1 MQNASLQD
9 GVQGPLPDTALAGE
23 IVRDGIA
30 RYIVTRGERIDRFVA
45 SHFSLAG
52 TLRLHRAALGWDIAR
67 APLNLAMAAPQAG
80 VLLAAA
86 GARRLGAERLAGVL
100 RSRPLIQRTAV
111 AREVAWLVQTELPE
125 LPARD
130 GTREARRDALAET
143 IVVDPRL
150 IIAMQPMIAAIEASG
165 TDPALRARI
174 EAAVANYAGTRV
186 AAAEITTALLSLGTG
201 AAALSKLT
209 PGAMTLGPAL
219 AAMLA
224 QQAAVASFPLGGAL
238 GSLWYAAFPA
248 APSAVLAA
256 GLTGG
261 LVAGVA
267 FAAAFAGIIAD
278 PVQRQ
283 LGLHQR
289 RLRRL
294 LGALEQQLLDPGAP
308 GFAGH
313 DYYVA
318 RLLDL
323 FDLVAAAYRLAVR

>member
-1 MQNASLQD
+1 M
-9 GVQGPLPDTALAGE
+9 
-23 IVRDGIA
+23 
-30 RYIVTRGERIDRFVA
+30 
-45 SHFSLAG
+45 
-52 TLRLHRAALGWDIAR
+52 
-67 APLNLAMAAPQAG
+67 
-80 VLLAAA
+80 
-86 GARRLGAERLAGVL
+86 
-100 RSRPLIQRTAV
+100 RTH
-111 AREVAWLVQTELPE
+111 
-125 LPARD
+125 
-130 GTREARRDALAET
+130 
-143 IVVDPRL
+143 
-150 IIAMQPMIAAIEASG
+150 
-165 TDPALRARI
+165 I
-174 EAAVANYAGTRV
+174 EAAVADYAGTRT

-201 AAALSKLT
+201 AAAMSKLT

-248 APSAVLAA
+248 APSAVLVA

-261 LVAGVA
+261 LVASVA
-267 FAAAFAGIIAD
+267 VGAAFAGIIAD